1 MVGSTSLLR
10 GGPVHT
16 GPTTG
21 LPSLEHAESAGTELP
36 AGGTSLGADLSA
48 SVPAFELDLTMH
60 KFEVPKLSL
69 KPLPTALGLYTP
81 SMFHP
86 AGAMASPAAPEVPA
100 PPMTEEPTPEAPVT
114 PEPPAAPDVALDSI
128 APAELVDAPE
138 VPPDNVTPAEP
149 AEAAVPAPAA
159 AAVPEP
165 VSVPDVVVME
175 PAEPPSPAP
184 APANVTE
191 ISGVQEPE
199 ETALSPRA
207 LSVEE
212 ALDLLASGANVFI
225 IDDRSAESF
234 AKSHIPGAVNIP
246 VREFEDR
253 LSEVPTDADAIF
265 VYCDCPQGQSGEWAA
280 DILDEAGYENLSF
293 LKTAFW
299 KTWTGPTE

>member
-10 GGPVHT
+10 GAPVHAE
-16 GPTTG
+16 PATG
-21 LPSLEHAESAGTELP
+21 LPSPQHAESTGTELP
-36 AGGTSLGADLSA
+36 AGGTSLGAGPLA

-69 KPLPTALGLYTP
+69 KPLPTVLGLYTP

-86 AGAMASPAAPEVPA
+86 AGAMVSPAAPEAPA
-100 PPMTEEPTPEAPVT
+100 PPMIEEPAPEVPVK
-114 PEPPAAPDVALDSI
+114 PAPPAAPGVALDSV

-138 VPPDNVTPAEP
+138 VPLNDVMPAEP
-149 AEAAVPAPAA
+149 AEAAVPAPVA

-165 VSVPDVVVME
+165 VSMPDVVVE
-175 PAEPPSPAP
+175 PTEPSTSAP
-184 APANVTE
+184 APADVTG
-191 ISGVQEPE
+191 ISAVQEPE
-199 ETALSPRA
+199 ETDPSPRA

-212 ALDLLASGANVFI
+212 ALGLLASGANVFV

-253 LSEVPTDADAIF
+253 ISEVPTDADAIF
-265 VYCDCPQGQSGEWAA
+265 VYCDCPEGQSGEWAA
-280 DILDEAGYENLSF
+280 DILDEAGYENLNF